1 MSHSKRLRRT
11 TAIIAAALTLPLGA
25 FPADAH
31 AATGTFFYH
40 SPESGDLE
48 INNPDD
54 GECRLLLQG
63 ADRARNATNA
73 TATLFSD
80 RGCED
85 THSTL
90 RPGQSRT
97 FTPPNLPHS
106 VIFHR

>member
-1 MSHSKRLRRT
+1 MTRFKRLRAT
-11 TAIIAAALTLPLGA
+11 TAIIATGLALPIGA
-25 FPADAH
+25 FTANAY

-73 TATLFSD
+73 TASLFSD
-80 RGCED
+80 RGCENA
-85 THSTL
+85 HSTL
-90 RPGQSRT
+90 SPGQSKS
-97 FTPPNLPHS
+97 FPASNLPHS
-106 VIFHR
+106 VLFHR